1 MRASGREAQGRGRPG
16 PPGTGFGGGAGVGT
30 VVVTRQPSLRP
41 GVHSPVGSP
50 HVTTVA
56 GLAFDGLLW
65 DGRRVGRHV
74 GLVGCVS
81 QKAAGP
87 RPARD
92 LYTSALFRGR
102 RGYVERACDRWW
114 ILSALHGL
122 VDPDAVLAPY
132 DVTLTRASVAQRRAW
147 SARVLSQLRE
157 MGDLGAGDVVE
168 IHAGADYRDY
178 GLVEGLR
185 AQGVA
190 VVVPTEGLRLG
201 EQLRFYRVSGA
212 S

>member
-1 MRASGREAQGRGRPG
+1 M
-16 PPGTGFGGGAGVGT
+16 
-30 VVVTRQPSLRP
+30 
-41 GVHSPVGSP
+41 
-50 HVTTVA
+50 
-56 GLAFDGLLW
+56 
-65 DGRRVGRHV
+65 
-74 GLVGCVS
+74 
-81 QKAAGP
+81 
-87 RPARD
+87 
-92 LYTSALFRGR
+92 
-102 RGYVERACDRWW
+102 ERACDRWW

-147 SARVLSQLRE
+147 SGRVLSQLRE

-178 GLVEGLR
+178 GLVAGLR
-185 AQGVA
+185 AQGVD

>member
-1 MRASGREAQGRGRPG
+1 M
-16 PPGTGFGGGAGVGT
+16 
-30 VVVTRQPSLRP
+30 
-41 GVHSPVGSP
+41 
-50 HVTTVA
+50 A
-56 GLAFDGLLW
+56 GLAFGRLVW

-81 QKAAGP
+81 QKAGGS

-102 RGYVERACDRWW
+102 RGYVERVCDRWW

-122 VDPDAVLAPY
+122 VDPEAVLAPY
-132 DVTLTRASVAQRRAW
+132 DVTLTGASVAQRRAW
-147 SARVLSQLRE
+147 SARVLSQLRGV
-157 MGDLGAGDVVE
+157 GDLGAGDVVE

-185 AQGVA
+185 TQGVD